1 MRRALQHTTAL
12 IGWLLAAVATPLPG
26 VAQSDEP
33 AASSSVRMAPWATIA
48 GGIEQCANS
57 GLSEGFGQEI
67 ISIGDIDNDG
77 LSDFLVRRKRCDT
90 LQPIPWRGISSTPRD
105 LLLYRGR
112 RGRAP
117 LWGEGERIGSPEVLA
132 ANVQYLAHG
141 DWDADGWVDL
151 AVSYDDYTD
160 SSTAR
165 PIGITFRVVILWGQP
180 RGSFDFADTTRLAAY
195 GSELW
200 RGVRSGIDYDLN
212 DDGVDDL
219 ALSGV
224 TVYKDSA
231 AMTLPPLVVYV
242 GTRNQR
248 WGRTGMRRDISW
260 SWQATTAAWFSDLV
274 AVMDQDCD
282 GRLDLVGRSLFYTGT
297 STSAMSVLYG
307 QDGVEPDTNNAEG
320 IWASAANGKV
330 LTLTDVTGDGV
341 PELCMNTGS
350 EETIKVYL
358 GRPGQRLREQYGSG
372 IDPPAPDSGRP
383 WARPWAS
390 IHLPGYYDQGFPNQN
405 QMIWTPG
412 DLDLDSIDD
421 LCAMTYPYMI
431 CYTTA
436 RGMDDVVDADI
447 GALYGA
453 LVVRLGDI
461 DGSGTPTF
469 ALQGENAVLLLK
481 GSRQIVPSSSGVAY
495 PWHAPGF
502 RCAHASGVPSDDA
515 STGLGYMAVGLHP
528 NPARDRA
535 SITWAPMSG
544 GAVITVVD
552 GLGNIVLRDRVSGE
566 RGAYSL
572 DLRRVGHGA
581 YLVVVRIGDVA
592 GSRMLVAP

>member
-1 MRRALQHTTAL
+1 
-12 IGWLLAAVATPLPG
+12 
-26 VAQSDEP
+26 
-33 AASSSVRMAPWATIA
+33 
-48 GGIEQCANS
+48 
-57 GLSEGFGQEI
+57 
-67 ISIGDIDNDG
+67 
-77 LSDFLVRRKRCDT
+77 
-90 LQPIPWRGISSTPRD
+90 
-105 LLLYRGR
+105 
-112 RGRAP
+112 

-160 SSTAR
+160 STAVR
-165 PIGITFRVVILWGQP
+165 LPNGTYLFRVVVLWGQP
-180 RGSFDFADTTRLAAY
+180 GGGYSIEDTTRLSAN
-195 GSELW
+195 GSDLW
-200 RGVRSGIDYDLN
+200 WYVSNGTSYDVN
-212 DDGVDDL
+212 SDGVTDL
-219 ALSGV
+219 ALSASIIYRGP
-224 TVYKDSA
+224 DHPF
-231 AMTLPPLVVYV
+231 LPLVIVYA
-242 GTRNQR
+242 GRRGQR
-248 WGRTGMRRDISW
+248 WGGEADTRDFDW
-260 SWQATTAAWFSDLV
+260 SWWGTKVTRFSWMQV
-274 AVMDQDCD
+274 IDQDCD
-282 GRLDLVGRSLFYTGT
+282 GHLDMVGHLTRLGSGSESL
-297 STSAMSVLYG
+297 SILYG
-307 QDGVEPDTNNAEG
+307 RDADYPDTIAAEG
-320 IWASAANGKV
+320 IDLPVANGKMC
-330 LTLTDVTGDGV
+330 TITDVTGDGV

-350 EETIKVYL
+350 EETMKVYL
-358 GRPGQRLREQYGSG
+358 GRPGQRLRQQYGSG

-383 WARPWAS
+383 WARPWAT
-390 IHLPGYYDQGFPNQN
+390 IHLPDYYDQGFPNEN

-431 CYTTA
+431 CYTTG
-436 RGMDDVVDADI
+436 RGMDHVVDADI
-447 GALYGA
+447 GALYDA

-481 GSRQIVPSSSGVAY
+481 GSPQIVPSSSGVAY

-502 RCAHASGVPSDDA
+502 RCAHASGVALEDA
-515 STGLGYMAVGLHP
+515 STGLAYLAVGLHS

-535 SITWAPMSG
+535 SITWEPMSG

-581 YLVVVRIGDVA
+581 YLVMVRIGDVA